1 MNKITE
7 TELERIKFIK
17 KDSLDVASVL
27 GELQY
32 QKMVI
37 DLLIDEERQ
46 KIKNIKATEKQ
57 LLQELTDK
65 YGSININL
73 ETGEYS

>member
-1 MNKITE
+1 MNKITDN
-7 TELERIKFIK
+7 ELERIKFIK
-17 KDSLDVASVL
+17 KDSLEVASVL

-37 DLLIDEERQ
+37 DLLIDEEKQ
-46 KIKNIKATEKQ
+46 KIKSIKSTEKQ